1 MMTATYILVTTIL
14 IAGLDHKTER
24 LIIILFALWQML
36 TLFIS
41 ESKEL
46 LPLNYYLISAI
57 GNYLFVLLIS
67 QKQKL
72 SDTVLAI
79 QTIAYALI
87 FTNLFG
93 LISLAAYISQIYFES
108 IRIFIF
114 AFSVLISLA
123 GERILS
129 VYRILDRLRPN
140 SLRLCRNADNKS
152 FQQKG
157 NEGET

>member
-1 MMTATYILVTTIL
+1 MMTAAYVLVTTIL

-24 LIIILFALWQML
+24 LIIILFALWQMV

-41 ESKEL
+41 ESKDI

-72 SDTVLAI
+72 SDTILAI
-79 QTIAYALI
+79 QTIAYGLI
-87 FTNLFG
+87 FANLFG
-93 LISLAAYISQIYFES
+93 LMSVAAHINSIYFES

-114 AFSVLISLA
+114 AVSVLISLA
-123 GERILS
+123 GERVLS

-140 SLRLCRNADNKS
+140 NYRLCRDADNKS
-152 FQQKG
+152 FQSKG
-157 NEGET
+157 NEGKT